1 MAAIAGLRGTGDW
14 GANERPT
21 NFRDTILWLDPN
33 GDSPLTAL
41 LSKMRSEN
49 VDDPQFQWWEET
61 LTSVRI
67 LLGTNGD
74 DGTHTTFTVA
84 AYSAPGVS
92 DGALS
97 LVAGDLLLVE
107 DNTGQSEIVQVAS
120 TPSADTTMVVT
131 RGAAG
136 SSVIHIPDAS
146 TLLKIGSAFA
156 EGTGAPPATS
166 ANPTMLTNYCQIFKT
181 TYDITETARRTYART
196 GDLLKNERKRKMFTH
211 SRDLEWAFMFGRPY
225 LGTGSNGK
233 PQRYTGGLNNFIQTN
248 RTVFSGT
255 TGASGWNTDNVI
267 QLLAQVFNY
276 NGEGSGNQRL
286 VFCGNGFLTK
296 LNLLVKDDTN
306 SRINFEGSIKVYG
319 MELTKVTV
327 PQGSFFIRSHPLM
340 NTHPVYTNSAFVINP
355 RGLIYRYVRDTT
367 FKDGIQPP
375 DSDSLE
381 GQWLTEAGLE
391 VHHENTML
399 YFGKAGG

>member
-21 NFRDTILWLDPN
+21 NFRDTILWVDPN

-41 LSKMRSEN
+41 LSKMRSES
-49 VDDPQFQWWEET
+49 VDDPQFQWWEEK

-74 DGTHTTFTVA
+74 DGTHTTLTVQ
-84 AYSAPGVS
+84 AYTSPGVS

-97 LVAGDLLLVE
+97 LVAGDMLLVE
-107 DNTGQSEIVQVAS
+107 DNTGLSELLQVTT
-120 TPSADTTMVVT
+120 TPTSDTSVVVS

-136 SSVIHIPDAS
+136 STPIHIPDDA

-166 ANPTMLTNYCQIFKT
+166 ANPVMFTNYCQIFKT

-196 GDLLKNERKRKMFTH
+196 GNLLKNERKRKMFTH
-211 SRDLEWAFMFGRPY
+211 SRDLEWAFMFGRAY
-225 LGTGSNGK
+225 LSSGSNGK
-233 PQRYTGGLNNFIQTN
+233 PLRYTGGLNSFISSN
-248 RTVFSGT
+248 RTVFSGS

-286 VFCGNGFLTK
+286 MFCGNGFLTK

-306 SRINFEGSIKVYG
+306 SRITFDGTVKVYG
-319 MELTKVTV
+319 MELQKITV

-340 NTHPVYTNSAFVINP
+340 NTHPVYTNSAFAINP
-355 RGLIYRYVRDTT
+355 RGLVYRYVRDTT
-367 FKDGIQPP
+367 FKDDIQPP

-381 GQWLTEAGLE
+381 GQWLTECGLE
-391 VHHENTML
+391 VHHEQTML
-399 YFGKAGG
+399 YFGNAGG